1 MEKDNR
7 YESVR
12 SLYLMMPVFT
22 SIARKTFNGKKT
34 GLTRIQIIMIAEL
47 YIHGKMSMGVLAKNI
62 GTSNEQ
68 AARAAQTLYEMGY
81 IIREH
86 EKTNRRI
93 INVSISQK
101 ALDMIYKAENE
112 YLDVLY
118 DTFKNISDEDMIK
131 MKECTTFMR
140 ELFERVRK
148 ENDDRQ

>member
-12 SLYLMMPVFT
+12 ALYLMMPVFT
-22 SIARKTFNGKKT
+22 SIARSAFNGRKT
-34 GLTRIQIIMIAEL
+34 GLTRIQRLVISEL
-47 YIHGKMSMGVLAKNI
+47 YIHGKMSMGTLAKNI
-62 GTSNEQ
+62 PTSNEQ
-68 AARAAQTLYEMGY
+68 AARAAQALYEKGL
-81 IIREH
+81 IVREH
-86 EKTNRRI
+86 EETNRRI
-93 INVSISQK
+93 INVSISNK

-112 YLDVLY
+112 YLEVLN

-148 ENDDRQ
+148 ENDDRL